1 MAQINFNSLMWPAIA
16 GVASGGGEAIAL
28 NHRKENP
35 TTAAQ
40 NFILANAGAVAD
52 FAVGGWGIA
61 NYMMD
66 MNFPRQGATE
76 FLGAGTAIVSR
87 RVTSLMAQFILDIQY
102 TASDRP
108 SAYGKRGGSPVL
120 RTNGSY
126 PARSPAAVVE
136 SSVQPRKRQFF
147 SVT

>member
-28 NHRKENP
+28 NHRKENVP
-35 TTAAQ
+35 DKQ
-40 NFILANAGAVAD
+40 HFILAKAGSVAD

-76 FLGAGTAIVSR
+76 FLGAGTAIVAR
-87 RVTSLMAQFILDIQY
+87 RLTSLMGQFILDINY
-102 TASDRP
+102 TATDKP
-108 SAYGKRGGSPVL
+108 DAYRKRGGSPVL
-120 RTNGSY
+120 RTNG
-126 PARSPAAVVE
+126 
-136 SSVQPRKRQFF
+136 
-147 SVT
+147 

>member
-28 NHRKENP
+28 NHRKENVP
-35 TTAAQ
+35 DKQ
-40 NFILANAGAVAD
+40 NFILANAGSVAD

-136 SSVQPRKRQFF
+136 ASVQPRKRQFF

>member
-28 NHRKENP
+28 NHRKENVP
-35 TTAAQ
+35 DKQ
-40 NFILANAGAVAD
+40 NFILANAGSVAD

-76 FLGAGTAIVSR
+76 FLGAGTAIVAR
-87 RVTSLMAQFILDIQY
+87 RLTSLMGQFILDINY
-102 TASDRP
+102 TATDKP
-108 SAYGKRGGSPVL
+108 DAYRKRGGSAVL

-136 SSVQPRKRQFF
+136 SAVQPRKRQFF

>member
-1 MAQINFNSLMWPAIA
+1 MAQLNFNSLMWPALA

-28 NHRKENP
+28 NHRKENSP
-35 TTAAQ
+35 TEQ
-40 NFILANAGAVAD
+40 NFVLANAGAVAD
-52 FAVGGWGIA
+52 FAVGGWGIV

-66 MNFPRQGATE
+66 MGFPRTGTTE
-76 FLGAGTAIVSR
+76 FLGAGTAIVTR
-87 RVTSLMAQFILDIQY
+87 RLTSLMSQFILDIQY
-102 TASDRP
+102 TATDRTAVPPRYAP
-108 SAYGKRGGSPVL
+108 SL

-126 PARSPAAVVE
+126 PARTPAAVVE